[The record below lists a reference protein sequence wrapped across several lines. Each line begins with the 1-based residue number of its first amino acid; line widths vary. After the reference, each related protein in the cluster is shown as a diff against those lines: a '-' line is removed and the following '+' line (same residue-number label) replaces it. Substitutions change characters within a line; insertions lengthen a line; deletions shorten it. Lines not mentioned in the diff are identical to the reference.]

1 MGYSLWSRK
10 ELDTTEQHFHSAGLL
25 DMENEEKEISDDSG
39 DFVRVG
45 GQWGKLA
52 RVEESF

>member
-1 MGYSLWSRK
+1 MKKVKKSVNRFSV
-10 ELDTTEQHFHSAGLL
+10 
-25 DMENEEKEISDDSG
+25 KEISDDPG

-45 GQWGKLA
+45 GQWGRLA

>member
-1 MGYSLWSRK
+1 
-10 ELDTTEQHFHSAGLL
+10 
-25 DMENEEKEISDDSG
+25 MENEEKEISDDPG

-45 GQWGKLA
+45 VQWGKLA